1 MGTKC
6 YSKLRYVVVL
16 VLLLFVFPC
25 SLSQSAP
32 SSVTGRRLMGIY
44 MPNGGIIA
52 GSSPSGQAPNIN
64 NNYHG
69 RRLMISEARPS
80 KSKKGGGREPESP
93 G

>member
-1 MGTKC
+1 
-6 YSKLRYVVVL
+6 
-16 VLLLFVFPC
+16 
-25 SLSQSAP
+25 
-32 SSVTGRRLMGIY
+32 MGIY

-93 G
+93 GWNRN